1 MISGQAKT
9 TGLCQSLSMQL
20 SSWWALFTEITF
32 VFVVLSAMQLSF
44 SEISFPAKF
53 IQLCDDRLLPGHD
66 HGLAAEYCSSSICY
80 WYSLFPRSLWAPSY
94 NWMEIEAAVLI
105 SSTIIVLL
113 ISTAAYYNCSTW
125 ALALLVGTIEIEC
138 TIRHWPPSLSPRS
151 DIVVS

>member
-1 MISGQAKT
+1 MEFDTKPHRRTDKVIIIIFMKVIIMMLISLVLLCFKKNISGQAKT

-20 SSWWALFTEITF
+20 SLWWALFTEITF

-66 HGLAAEYCSSSICY
+66 HGLAAENCSSSICY

-105 SSTIIVLL
+105 SSTMIL
-113 ISTAAYYNCSTW
+113 
-125 ALALLVGTIEIEC
+125 
-138 TIRHWPPSLSPRS
+138 
-151 DIVVS
+151 